1 MKILITGN
9 MGYIGP
15 ILVNHLKTVYPDST
29 IIGFDIG
36 FFAQCITS
44 KGAFPEVNVDQQVF
58 GDVRNFPEKLLEGV
72 DTVINLA
79 AISNDPMGKKFEEIT
94 LDINYRSCINLAKMA
109 RKAGV
114 RNFVFASSCSMYG
127 AADDFPKTED
137 ASLNPL
143 TAYAKSK
150 VLSENDLQGLASD
163 DFIVTCLRFST
174 ACGFSSRLRL
184 DLVLN
189 DFVAGAI
196 TSGEISILSDGTPWR
211 AMVHVKD
218 MARAMEWASTRKL
231 SNGGSFTAVNIGTNI
246 WNHQVKTMALAVQQ
260 LIPNISVTINKDAP
274 SDKRSYKVNFEK
286 FEKMAPDHQPQYDL
300 EKAIK
305 DLESGLKNIGFS
317 NQEFRNSNLIRLKV
331 LNDFQEQ
338 GLLNESLNW
347 TNKTLQ

>member
-15 ILVNHLKTVYPDST
+15 ILVNQLKRVYPDST

-58 GDVRNFPEKLLEGV
+58 GDVRNFPENLLEGV

-109 RKAGV
+109 KEAGV
-114 RNFVFASSCSMYG
+114 KNFVFASSCSMYG
-127 AADDFPKTED
+127 AADDFPKTEED
-137 ASLNPL
+137 SLNPL
-143 TAYAKSK
+143 TAYARSK
-150 VLSENDLQGLASD
+150 VLSENDLRGLATD
-163 DFIVTCLRFST
+163 DFIVTCLRFAT

-196 TSGEISILSDGTPWR
+196 ASGEISILSDGSPWR

-218 MARAMEWASTRKL
+218 MARAMEWASTRKIT
-231 SNGGSFTAVNIGTNI
+231 NGGSFTAVNIGTNV

-260 LIPNISVTINKDAP
+260 LIPNINVTINKDAP
-274 SDKRSYKVNFEK
+274 ADKRSYKVNFEK
-286 FEKMAPDHQPQYDL
+286 FEKMAPNHQPQYDL

-331 LNDFQEQ
+331 LNDFQEE

-347 TNKTLQ
+347 TNKSFQ

>member
-15 ILVNHLKTVYPDST
+15 ILVNHLKNIYPDST
-29 IIGFDIG
+29 ILGFDIG

-44 KGAFPEVNVDQQVF
+44 NGAFPEVNVDQQIF

-72 DTVINLA
+72 DTVVNLA

-94 LDINYRSCINLAKMA
+94 LDINYRSCINLAKKA
-109 RKAGV
+109 KKAGV
-114 RNFVFASSCSMYG
+114 RHFVFASSCSMYG
-127 AADDFPKTED
+127 AADDFPKTEE

-150 VLSENDLQGLASD
+150 VLSENDLQGLASE

-174 ACGFSSRLRL
+174 ACGFSPRLRL

-211 AMVHVKD
+211 AMVHVRD
-218 MARAMEWASTRKL
+218 MSRAIEWASNRKL
-231 SNGGSFTAVNIGTNI
+231 SNGGSFTAVNIGTNK

-260 LIPNISVTINKDAP
+260 LIPGINVTINQDAT

-286 FEKMAPDHQPQYDL
+286 FERIAPDHQPQYDL
-300 EKAIK
+300 EKTIL
-305 DLESGLKNIGFS
+305 DLESGLKSTGF
-317 NQEFRNSNLIRLKV
+317 NNPDFRNSTLIRLKV

-338 GLLNESLNW
+338 GLLNENLNW
-347 TNKTLQ
+347 TNKSLR